1 MIQEVDNSVFETG
14 KKEQPVYPSVNQ
26 FTLDVKVSN
35 VVPGNV
41 EENMKQHISTI
52 FANKFQVDHKSLV
65 PSVLN
70 EGSTAWEFKQN
81 EAEKSFYKD
90 LNTKTLQMIFKCE
103 EYDLYYF
110 FHKTLWK
117 QNKENYEISF
127 DFDVTLTGGK
137 KSTMIYHFKNCKLV
151 KLNDLCLSF
160 QDTQKLH
167 VVVDF
172 KIGDYEVELK

>member
-14 KKEQPVYPSVNQ
+14 KKEQPIYPLVNQ

-41 EENMKQHISTI
+41 EENMKKHISTI
-52 FANKFQVDHKSLV
+52 FVDKFQVAKKPLSKSL
-65 PSVLN
+65 LT
-70 EGSTAWEFKQN
+70 ETAWTTEAN
-81 EAEKSFYKD
+81 EKEDLIFLD
-90 LNTKTLQMIFKCE
+90 LNTKTLQMIFMCE

-137 KSTMIYHFKNCKLV
+137 KSTMIYHFKNCTLE
-151 KLNDLCLSF
+151 KLNDLCLSLK
-160 QDTQKLH
+160 DTQKLN

-172 KIGDYEVELK
+172 KVGDYEVELK

>member
-14 KKEQPVYPSVNQ
+14 KKEQPVYPLVNQ
-26 FTLDVKVSN
+26 FKLNVKVSN

-41 EENMKQHISTI
+41 EENMEKHISTI
-52 FANKFQVDHKSLV
+52 FVDKFQVEKKPLSKHL
-65 PSVLN
+65 LT
-70 EGSTAWEFKQN
+70 ETAWTTEEAN
-81 EAEKSFYKD
+81 EKEDLIFLD
-90 LNTKTLQMIFKCE
+90 LNTKTLQMIFMCE

-137 KSTMIYHFKNCKLV
+137 KSTMIYHFKNCTLE
-151 KLNDLCLSF
+151 KLNDLCLSLK
-160 QDTQKLH
+160 DTQKLN

-172 KIGDYEVELK
+172 KVGDYEVELK

>member
-1 MIQEVDNSVFETG
+1 M
-14 KKEQPVYPSVNQ
+14 KK
-26 FTLDVKVSN
+26 
-35 VVPGNV
+35 
-41 EENMKQHISTI
+41 HISTI
-52 FANKFQVDHKSLV
+52 FANKFQTTKKPLSKRL
-65 PSVLN
+65 LT
-70 EGSTAWEFKQN
+70 ETAWTTEEANEKEDLIFK
-81 EAEKSFYKD
+81 D
-90 LNTKTLQMIFKCE
+90 INTQTLQMIFLCE

-137 KSTMIYHFKNCKLV
+137 KSTLIYHFKNCKLD
-151 KLNDLCLSF
+151 KLNDLCLCFS
-160 QDTQKLH
+160 DTQKLN

>member
-14 KKEQPVYPSVNQ
+14 KKEQPVYPLVNQ
-26 FTLDVKVSN
+26 FKLNVKVSN

-41 EENMKQHISTI
+41 EENMEKHISTI
-52 FANKFQVDHKSLV
+52 FVDKFQVAKKPLSKRILT
-65 PSVLN
+65 
-70 EGSTAWEFKQN
+70 ETAWTTEAN
-81 EAEKSFYKD
+81 EKEDLIFLD

-117 QNKENYEISF
+117 QNKEDYKISF

-137 KSTMIYHFKNCKLV
+137 KSTMIYHFKNCKLD
-151 KLNDLCLSF
+151 KLNDLCLSL
-160 QDTQKLH
+160 QDTQKLN

-172 KIGDYEVELK
+172 KVGDYEVELK

>member
-14 KKEQPVYPSVNQ
+14 KKEQPVYPLVNQ

-41 EENMKQHISTI
+41 EENMKKHISTI
-52 FANKFQVDHKSLV
+52 FVDKFQTTKKPLSKRILTETACTTEEV
-65 PSVLN
+65 N
-70 EGSTAWEFKQN
+70 EKEDLIFK
-81 EAEKSFYKD
+81 D
-90 LNTKTLQMIFKCE
+90 INTKTLEMIFKCE

-117 QNKENYEISF
+117 QNKEDYKISF

-137 KSTMIYHFKNCKLV
+137 KSTMIYHFKNCKLD
-151 KLNDLCLSF
+151 KLNDLCLSL
-160 QDTQKLH
+160 QDTQKLN

-172 KIGDYEVELK
+172 KVGDYEVELK

>member
-26 FTLDVKVSN
+26 FKLNVKVSN

-41 EENMKQHISTI
+41 EENMEKHISTI
-52 FANKFQVDHKSLV
+52 FVNKFQIEKKPLSKRL
-65 PSVLN
+65 LTETTWTTEEAN
-70 EGSTAWEFKQN
+70 EKEDLIFK
-81 EAEKSFYKD
+81 D
-90 LNTKTLQMIFKCE
+90 INTKTLEMIFKCE

-137 KSTMIYHFKNCKLV
+137 KSTMIYHFKNCKLE

-160 QDTQKLH
+160 NDTQKLN

>member
-14 KKEQPVYPSVNQ
+14 KKEQPVYPLVNQ

-41 EENMKQHISTI
+41 EENMKKHISTI
-52 FANKFQVDHKSLV
+52 FANKFQITKKPLSKRLLTEIDADETE
-65 PSVLN
+65 N
-70 EGSTAWEFKQN
+70 FFK
-81 EAEKSFYKD
+81 D
-90 LNTKTLQMIFKCE
+90 INTQTLQMIFKCE

-117 QNKENYEISF
+117 QNKEDYKISF

-137 KSTMIYHFKNCKLV
+137 KSTMIYHFKNCTLD

-160 QDTQKLH
+160 QNTQKLN

-172 KIGDYEVELK
+172 NIGDYEVELK

>member
-14 KKEQPVYPSVNQ
+14 KKEPPVYPTVNQ

-41 EENMKQHISTI
+41 EENMEKHISTI
-52 FANKFQVDHKSLV
+52 FANKFQTTKKPLSKRL
-65 PSVLN
+65 LT
-70 EGSTAWEFKQN
+70 ETAWTTEEANEKEDLIFK
-81 EAEKSFYKD
+81 D
-90 LNTKTLQMIFKCE
+90 INTQTLQMIFKCE

-117 QNKENYEISF
+117 QNRENYEISF
-127 DFDVTLTGGK
+127 DFDVTLNGGK
-137 KSTMIYHFKNCKLV
+137 KSTLIYHFKNCKLD

-160 QDTQKLH
+160 NDTQKLN

>member
-41 EENMKQHISTI
+41 EENMKKHISTI
-52 FANKFQVDHKSLV
+52 FANKFQATKKPLSKRL
-65 PSVLN
+65 LT
-70 EGSTAWEFKQN
+70 ETAWTTEEANEKEDLIFK
-81 EAEKSFYKD
+81 D
-90 LNTKTLQMIFKCE
+90 INTQTLEMIFKCE

-137 KSTMIYHFKNCKLV
+137 KSTLIYHFKNCKLD
-151 KLNDLCLSF
+151 KLNDLCLCFS
-160 QDTQKLH
+160 DTQKLN

>member
-14 KKEQPVYPSVNQ
+14 KKEQPVYPLVNQ

-35 VVPGNV
+35 IVPGNV
-41 EENMKQHISTI
+41 EENMKKHISTI
-52 FANKFQVDHKSLV
+52 FVNKFQVEKKPLSKSL
-65 PSVLN
+65 LTEAN
-70 EGSTAWEFKQN
+70 EKEDLVFL
-81 EAEKSFYKD
+81 D
-90 LNTKTLQMIFKCE
+90 LNTKTLQMIFMCE

-117 QNKENYEISF
+117 QNKEDYKISF

-137 KSTMIYHFKNCKLV
+137 KSTMIYHFKNCTLE
-151 KLNDLCLSF
+151 KLNDLCLSLK
-160 QDTQKLH
+160 DTQKLN

-172 KIGDYEVELK
+172 KVGDYEVELK

>member
-1 MIQEVDNSVFETG
+1 MIQEVDNSIFETG
-14 KKEQPVYPSVNQ
+14 KKEQPVYPLVNQ

-41 EENMKQHISTI
+41 EENMKKHISTI
-52 FANKFQVDHKSLV
+52 FVDKFQVAKKPLSKRILT
-65 PSVLN
+65 
-70 EGSTAWEFKQN
+70 ETAWTTEEAN
-81 EAEKSFYKD
+81 EKEDLIFLD
-90 LNTKTLQMIFKCE
+90 LNTKTLQMIFMCE

-117 QNKENYEISF
+117 QNKEDYKISF

-137 KSTMIYHFKNCKLV
+137 KSTMIYHFKNCTLE
-151 KLNDLCLSF
+151 KLNDLCLSLK
-160 QDTQKLH
+160 DTQKLN

-172 KIGDYEVELK
+172 KVGDYEVELK

>member
-14 KKEQPVYPSVNQ
+14 KKEQPVYPLVNQ
-26 FTLDVKVSN
+26 FKLNVKVSN

-41 EENMKQHISTI
+41 EENMEKHISTI
-52 FANKFQVDHKSLV
+52 FVNKFQVEKKPFCKSL
-65 PSVLN
+65 LT
-70 EGSTAWEFKQN
+70 ETAWTPEAN
-81 EAEKSFYKD
+81 EKEDLIFLE

-117 QNKENYEISF
+117 QNKEDYKISF

-137 KSTMIYHFKNCKLV
+137 KSTMIYHFKNCKLD
-151 KLNDLCLSF
+151 KLNDLCLSL
-160 QDTQKLH
+160 QDTQKLNI
-167 VVVDF
+167 VVDF

>member
-14 KKEQPVYPSVNQ
+14 KKEQPVYPTVNQ
-26 FTLDVKVSN
+26 FKLNVKVSN

-41 EENMKQHISTI
+41 EENMEKHISTI
-52 FANKFQVDHKSLV
+52 FVNKFQVEKKPLSKSLLTETGWA
-65 PSVLN
+65 PEEAN
-70 EGSTAWEFKQN
+70 EKEDLIFK
-81 EAEKSFYKD
+81 D
-90 LNTKTLQMIFKCE
+90 INTKTLEMIFKCE

-137 KSTMIYHFKNCKLV
+137 KSTMIYHFKNCKLE

-160 QDTQKLH
+160 NDTQKLN

>member
-26 FTLDVKVSN
+26 FKLNVKVSN

-41 EENMKQHISTI
+41 EENMEKHISTI
-52 FANKFQVDHKSLV
+52 FVDKFQTTKKPLSKHL
-65 PSVLN
+65 LT
-70 EGSTAWEFKQN
+70 ETAWTTEEVNEKEDLIFK
-81 EAEKSFYKD
+81 D
-90 LNTKTLQMIFKCE
+90 INTQTLEMIFKCE

-137 KSTMIYHFKNCKLV
+137 KSTMIYHFKNCKLE
-151 KLNDLCLSF
+151 KLNDLCLSL
-160 QDTQKLH
+160 QDTQKLN

>member
-14 KKEQPVYPSVNQ
+14 KKEQPVYPLVNQ

-41 EENMKQHISTI
+41 EENMKKHISTI
-52 FANKFQVDHKSLV
+52 FVNKFQVEKKPLSKSL
-65 PSVLN
+65 LTEAN
-70 EGSTAWEFKQN
+70 EKEDLIFL
-81 EAEKSFYKD
+81 D
-90 LNTKTLQMIFKCE
+90 LNTKTLQMIFMCE

-137 KSTMIYHFKNCKLV
+137 KSTMIYHFKNCTLE
-151 KLNDLCLSF
+151 KLNDLCLSLK
-160 QDTQKLH
+160 DTQKLN

-172 KIGDYEVELK
+172 KVGDYEVELK

>member
-26 FTLDVKVSN
+26 FKLNVKVSN

-41 EENMKQHISTI
+41 EENMEKHISTI
-52 FANKFQVDHKSLV
+52 FVNKFQVEKKPLSKSL
-65 PSVLN
+65 LTETTWTTEEAN
-70 EGSTAWEFKQN
+70 EKEDLIFK
-81 EAEKSFYKD
+81 D
-90 LNTKTLQMIFKCE
+90 INTKTLEMIFKCE

-137 KSTMIYHFKNCKLV
+137 KSTMIYHFKNCKLE

-160 QDTQKLH
+160 NNTQKLNA
-167 VVVDF
+167 VVDF

>member
-14 KKEQPVYPSVNQ
+14 KKEQPVYPLVNQ

-41 EENMKQHISTI
+41 EENMKKHISTI
-52 FANKFQVDHKSLV
+52 FVNKFQVAKKPLSKSL
-65 PSVLN
+65 LT
-70 EGSTAWEFKQN
+70 ETAWTTEAN
-81 EAEKSFYKD
+81 EKEDLIFLD

-117 QNKENYEISF
+117 QNKEDYKISF

-137 KSTMIYHFKNCKLV
+137 KSTMIYHFKNCTLD
-151 KLNDLCLSF
+151 KLNDLCLSL
-160 QDTQKLH
+160 QDTQKLN

-172 KIGDYEVELK
+172 KVGDYEVELK

>member
-26 FTLDVKVSN
+26 FKLNVKVSN

-41 EENMKQHISTI
+41 EENMEKHISTI
-52 FANKFQVDHKSLV
+52 FVNKFQVEKKPLSKRL
-65 PSVLN
+65 LTETTWTTEEAN
-70 EGSTAWEFKQN
+70 EKEDLIFL
-81 EAEKSFYKD
+81 D
-90 LNTKTLQMIFKCE
+90 LNTKTLQLIFKCE

-137 KSTMIYHFKNCKLV
+137 KSKMIYHFKNCKLD

-160 QDTQKLH
+160 NDTQKLN

>member
-14 KKEQPVYPSVNQ
+14 KKEQPVYPLVNQ
-26 FTLDVKVSN
+26 FKLNVKVSN

-41 EENMKQHISTI
+41 EENMKKHISTI
-52 FANKFQVDHKSLV
+52 FVDKFQTTKKPLSKSL
-65 PSVLN
+65 LTEAN
-70 EGSTAWEFKQN
+70 EKEDLIFL
-81 EAEKSFYKD
+81 D

-117 QNKENYEISF
+117 QNKEDYKISF

-137 KSTMIYHFKNCKLV
+137 KSTMIYHFKNCKLD
-151 KLNDLCLSF
+151 KLNDLCLSLK
-160 QDTQKLH
+160 DTQKLN

>member
-14 KKEQPVYPSVNQ
+14 KKEQPVYPLVNQ
-26 FTLDVKVSN
+26 FKLNVKISN
-35 VVPGNV
+35 IVPGNV
-41 EENMKQHISTI
+41 EENMEKHISTI
-52 FANKFQVDHKSLV
+52 FVDKFQVAKKPLSKSL
-65 PSVLN
+65 LT
-70 EGSTAWEFKQN
+70 ETAWTTEAN
-81 EAEKSFYKD
+81 EKEDLIFLD

-117 QNKENYEISF
+117 QNKEDYKISF

-137 KSTMIYHFKNCKLV
+137 KSTMIYHFKNCKLD
-151 KLNDLCLSF
+151 KLNDLCLSL
-160 QDTQKLH
+160 QDTQKLN

-172 KIGDYEVELK
+172 KVGDYEVELK

>member
-14 KKEQPVYPSVNQ
+14 KKEQPVYPTVNQ
-26 FTLDVKVSN
+26 FKLNVKVSN

-41 EENMKQHISTI
+41 EENMEKHISTI
-52 FANKFQVDHKSLV
+52 FADRFNVVKKSNL
-65 PSVLN
+65 L
-70 EGSTAWEFKQN
+70 T
-81 EAEKSFYKD
+81 EKVSSIEKE

-117 QNKENYEISF
+117 QNKEDYEISF

-137 KSTMIYHFKNCKLV
+137 KSTMIYHFKNCTIE
-151 KLNDLCLSF
+151 KLNDLCLSL
-160 QDTQKLH
+160 QDTQKLN

>member
-14 KKEQPVYPSVNQ
+14 KKEQPVYPLVNQ
-26 FTLDVKVSN
+26 FKLNVKVSN

-41 EENMKQHISTI
+41 EENMKKHISTI
-52 FANKFQVDHKSLV
+52 FVDKFQTTKKPLSKHL
-65 PSVLN
+65 LT
-70 EGSTAWEFKQN
+70 ETAWTTEAN
-81 EAEKSFYKD
+81 EKEDLIFLD

-117 QNKENYEISF
+117 QNKEDYKISF

-137 KSTMIYHFKNCKLV
+137 KSTMIYHFKNCKLD
-151 KLNDLCLSF
+151 KLNDLCLSL
-160 QDTQKLH
+160 QDTQKLN

-172 KIGDYEVELK
+172 KVGDYEVELK

>member
-26 FTLDVKVSN
+26 FMLNVKVSN
-35 VVPGNV
+35 VVPENV
-41 EENMKQHISTI
+41 EENMEKHISTI
-52 FANKFQVDHKSLV
+52 FADRFNVVKKSNLLTETV
-65 PSVLN
+65 S
-70 EGSTAWEFKQN
+70 SI
-81 EAEKSFYKD
+81 EKE

-117 QNKENYEISF
+117 QNNEDYKISF

-137 KSTMIYHFKNCKLV
+137 KSTMIYHFKNCTID
-151 KLNDLCLSF
+151 KLNDLILSL
-160 QDTQKLH
+160 QDTQKLN

>member
-26 FTLDVKVSN
+26 FKLNVKVSN

-41 EENMKQHISTI
+41 EENMEKHISTI
-52 FANKFQVDHKSLV
+52 FADRFNVVKKSNLLTETV
-65 PSVLN
+65 S
-70 EGSTAWEFKQN
+70 SI
-81 EAEKSFYKD
+81 EKE
-90 LNTKTLQMIFKCE
+90 LNTKTLQLIFKCE

-117 QNKENYEISF
+117 QNNEDYKISF

-137 KSTMIYHFKNCKLV
+137 KSTMIYHFKNCKLD
-151 KLNDLCLSF
+151 KLNDLCLSL
-160 QDTQKLH
+160 QDTQKLN

>member
-41 EENMKQHISTI
+41 EENMKKHISTI
-52 FANKFQVDHKSLV
+52 FANKFQTTKK
-65 PSVLN
+65 PLN
-70 EGSTAWEFKQN
+70 KRLLTETAWTTD
-81 EAEKSFYKD
+81 EADEKMDLIFKD
-90 LNTKTLQMIFKCE
+90 LNTQTLQMIFKCE

-117 QNKENYEISF
+117 QNKEDYKISF

-137 KSTMIYHFKNCKLV
+137 KSTLIYHFKNCTLE

-160 QDTQKLH
+160 NDTQKLN

>member
-14 KKEQPVYPSVNQ
+14 KKEQPVYPLVNQ

-41 EENMKQHISTI
+41 EENMKKHISTI
-52 FANKFQVDHKSLV
+52 FVDKFQVAKKPLSKSL
-65 PSVLN
+65 LT
-70 EGSTAWEFKQN
+70 ETAWTTEEVN
-81 EAEKSFYKD
+81 EKEDLIFLN
-90 LNTKTLQMIFKCE
+90 LNTKTLQMIFMCE

-137 KSTMIYHFKNCKLV
+137 KSTMIYHFKNCTLE
-151 KLNDLCLSF
+151 KLNDLCLSLK
-160 QDTQKLH
+160 DTQKLN

-172 KIGDYEVELK
+172 KVGDYEVELK

>member
-26 FTLDVKVSN
+26 FKLNVKVSN

-41 EENMKQHISTI
+41 EENMEKHISTI
-52 FANKFQVDHKSLV
+52 LVDKFQVEKKPLSKSL
-65 PSVLN
+65 LT
-70 EGSTAWEFKQN
+70 ETAWTTEAN
-81 EAEKSFYKD
+81 EKEDLIFLD

-137 KSTMIYHFKNCKLV
+137 KSTMIYHFKNCKLD

-160 QDTQKLH
+160 NDTQKLN

>member
-1 MIQEVDNSVFETG
+1 MIQEVYNSVFETG
-14 KKEQPVYPSVNQ
+14 KKEQPVYPLVNQ
-26 FTLDVKVSN
+26 FKLNVKVSN

-41 EENMKQHISTI
+41 EENMEKHISTI
-52 FANKFQVDHKSLV
+52 FVDKFQVAKKPLSKSL
-65 PSVLN
+65 LT
-70 EGSTAWEFKQN
+70 ETAWTTEAN
-81 EAEKSFYKD
+81 EKEDLIFLD

-117 QNKENYEISF
+117 QNKEDYKISF

-137 KSTMIYHFKNCKLV
+137 KSTMIYHFKNCKLD
-151 KLNDLCLSF
+151 KLNDLCLSL
-160 QDTQKLH
+160 QDTQKLN

>member
-26 FTLDVKVSN
+26 FKLNVKVSN

-41 EENMKQHISTI
+41 EENMEKHISTI
-52 FANKFQVDHKSLV
+52 FVNKFQVEKKPLSKSL
-65 PSVLN
+65 LTETGWAQEEAN
-70 EGSTAWEFKQN
+70 EKEDLIFK
-81 EAEKSFYKD
+81 D
-90 LNTKTLQMIFKCE
+90 INTKTLEMIFKCE

-137 KSTMIYHFKNCKLV
+137 KSTMIYHFKNCKLE

-160 QDTQKLH
+160 NDTQKLN